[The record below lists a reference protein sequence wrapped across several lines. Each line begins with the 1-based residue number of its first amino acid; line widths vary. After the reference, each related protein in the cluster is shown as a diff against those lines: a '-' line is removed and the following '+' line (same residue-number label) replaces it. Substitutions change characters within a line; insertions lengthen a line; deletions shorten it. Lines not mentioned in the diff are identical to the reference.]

1 MASKRGKNP
10 SEHTIR
16 MLCANAAGNCEYPG
30 CKRRLFFDSVSAKH
44 FNDAYIGH
52 IIASSPD
59 GPRGDPVLSYELS
72 DKLDNLL
79 LLCGT
84 HHHLIDTRK
93 EDYPVELLREFKQR
107 HENKIQQI
115 CSLVDA
121 QQTRVILF
129 SAPIHGTVP
138 RITTAMVNEAVMPER
153 VISEEYPIEL
163 KTECMNFHENDVRH
177 WQMQAESLTRQ
188 FQERVSTFFDHNPDM
203 LCDLFGI
210 GPIPLLAKL
219 GELCGDK
226 NSIRLH
232 HHARHPET
240 WKWMCSERN
249 ISFTTQQINIA
260 DAKGKEKVA
269 LIISLTAKIEADFAK
284 QFLPGISSLYLIDSN
299 DYSVDCIRS
308 EKDLSEFW
316 HKYLETLDDIH
327 RTFPWCF
334 EVPVIAA
341 VPAVA
346 AIEIGRRRMKGVHPS
361 LAMYNAFENGYI
373 NTSIK
378 IGD

>member
-1 MASKRGKNP
+1 MASKRGKKP
-10 SEHTIR
+10 DEHTIR

-30 CKRRLFFDSVSAKH
+30 CQKRLFFDNVSATQ
-44 FNDAYIGH
+44 FNSAYIAH
-52 IIASSPD
+52 IIASSPN
-59 GPRGDPVLSYELS
+59 GPRGDKRLSYELS
-72 DKLDNLL
+72 DKLENLL
-79 LLCGT
+79 LLCDT
-84 HHHLIDTRK
+84 HHRLIDTHID
-93 EDYPVELLREFKQR
+93 DYPVELLTKMKER
-107 HENKIQQI
+107 HEQKIRQI
-115 CSLVDA
+115 CSMVDV
-121 QQTRVILF
+121 QQTRTIVF

-153 VISEEYPIEL
+153 VISEEYPIEI
-163 KTECMNFHENDVRH
+163 KTECMAFPENDVRH
-177 WQMQAESLTRQ
+177 WQIQSDVLARQ
-188 FQERVSTFFDHNPDM
+188 YHDKVGPFLDHNPDM

-210 GPIPLLAKL
+210 APIPLLAKF

-232 HHARHPET
+232 HHTRYPET
-240 WKWMCSERN
+240 WKWMCSGKN
-249 ISFTTQQINIA
+249 ISFTTQQVA
-260 DAKGKEKVA
+260 FEDATNKEKVA

-284 QFLPGISSLYLIDSN
+284 QFLPGISRLYLIDSQN
-299 DYSVDCIRS
+299 YGVDCIRS
-308 EKDLSEFW
+308 EEDLSEFW
-316 HKYLETLDDIH
+316 HKYVETLDDIH
-327 RTFPWCF
+327 RTFPRCF

-346 AIEIGRRRMKGVHPS
+346 AIEIGRRRMRDVHPS